1 MKGLRCRKERDHN
14 WQMNSPGTGR
24 QCWLMND
31 ITKRFRCLSRARN
44 CPCRHYESSLG
55 WTTLMLQEAHSAIHM
70 LKEGMQIAN
79 IRKSLSAHLLPFFYT
94 TETHF
99 QAVYSS
105 WFRSPLCRRSRYRK
119 SILIQNSSR
128 HACHFV
134 LLS

>member
-31 ITKRFRCLSRARN
+31 ITKRFICLSRARN
-44 CPCRHYESSLG
+44 CPCRRYERSLG

-79 IRKSLSAHLLPFFYT
+79 IRKSLSTHLLPFFYT

-105 WFRSPLCRRSRYRK
+105 CFEVHCVAEVGIGSPSSFRTVAVMLAISFC
-119 SILIQNSSR
+119 
-128 HACHFV
+128 
-134 LLS
+134 